1 MVNVL
6 SLTSGSMKNFIGTL
20 TTATTGAQL
29 AATTSATV
37 VIKISSLM
45 LANGTTGLLS
55 TATLTLVSGG
65 VTHTVAAG
73 VDVDPSQPP
82 VQVITRAAPLYLTGT
97 QSLRGFA
104 SSTHVSAIIAYEEF
118 S

>member
-6 SLTSGSMKNFIGTL
+6 SLTSGSMKNFVGTL
-20 TTATTGAQL
+20 TTATGGVEL
-29 AATTSATV
+29 VATTSTSTV
-37 VIKISSLM
+37 IRVSNLM
-45 LANGTTGLLS
+45 FANSTTSTLS

-65 VTHTVAAG
+65 VTHTIASG
-73 VDVDPSQPP
+73 VDVDPAQMPARVVTKDS
-82 VQVITRAAPLYLTGT
+82 PLYMTGT

-104 SSTHVSAIIAYEEF
+104 SGTHVSAVVAYEEL

>member
-1 MVNVL
+1 MNVL
-6 SLTSGSMKNFIGTL
+6 SLTRGSMKNFVGTL
-20 TTATTGAQL
+20 TTATAGIQL
-29 AATTSATV
+29 VATTTTAV

-55 TATLTLVSGG
+55 TATLTLVSSG
-65 VTHTVAAG
+65 VTHTLASG
-73 VDVDPSQPP
+73 VDVDPA
-82 VQVITRAAPLYLTGT
+82 QVPTRVINRESPLYLTGT

-104 SSTHVSAIIAYEEF
+104 SSTHVSAVIAYEEL